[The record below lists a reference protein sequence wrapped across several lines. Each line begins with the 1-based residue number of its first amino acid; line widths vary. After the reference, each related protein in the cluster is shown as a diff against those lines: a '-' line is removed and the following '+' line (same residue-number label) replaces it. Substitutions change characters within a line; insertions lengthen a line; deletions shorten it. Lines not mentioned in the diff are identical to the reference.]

1 MKPSR
6 HLLLLPALLVSL
18 PCSLHTEGT
27 EQAWQSQ
34 QPLPIEVPVPQEITP
49 PLDPYARAQL
59 AESRHEIATAHDLYA
74 QALRE
79 DPNQPGLR
87 ERYAWFLYSYG
98 YQDRQCLRLLEQSQS
113 TTADPGA
120 FLNAIIE
127 VRQRLGLPPL
137 PKSRTTEQKPAP
149 TRKQQPKQEKPSRK
163 DFTPYAAVT
172 GPSALPPAKQVIKEK
187 GEDLEGFKHWI
198 LIPTYSYSFFNK
210 GRQGWQEEDVQLYYR
225 VNRDLT
231 VGGEVDI
238 LQRPPSGTDIYYS
251 ALASWYLKKWLEI
264 HGKISICPNPSFAAT
279 QIYSGGVIYQALPRL
294 AMLLDYQRYNF
305 IQGPIDQINPGI
317 AYNFTDDTSLTLRY
331 VRGWA
336 FYNLEYNYYAAAF
349 NLGLPGNRRLSLG
362 FAYGTDPDAEIGANG
377 NNITSLSPAYTYS
390 VFFTQPITRDLNL
403 IAGIQY
409 VYRLQSYG
417 GGELY
422 QQLTPTAGISWKF

>member
-1 MKPSR
+1 MRRSR
-6 HLLLLPALLVSL
+6 KLLLLSALLGSL
-18 PCSLHTEGT
+18 PLPLYAEGT

-34 QPLPIEVPVPQEITP
+34 QPLPVEVPVPQEMAP
-49 PLDPYARAQL
+49 PLGLYERAQL
-59 AESRHEIATAHDLYA
+59 AESRREIVTARDLYA
-74 QALRE
+74 EALRE
-79 DPNQPGLR
+79 NPNQPGLR
-87 ERYAWFLYSYG
+87 EHYAWFLYSYG
-98 YQDRQCLRLLEQSQS
+98 YQDRQCLRLLEESQPTS
-113 TTADPGA
+113 ADPGA

-127 VRQRLGLPPL
+127 VRERLGLPPL
-137 PKSRTTEQKPAP
+137 PKKKSAEQQAPA
-149 TRKQQPKQEKPSRK
+149 KPSHPKAFRK
-163 DFTPYAAVT
+163 DFSPYAAVT
-172 GPSALPPAKQVIKEK
+172 APAALPPAKRVIKE
-187 GEDLEGFKHWI
+187 EIESVEPFRHWI

-225 VNRDLT
+225 VNPELT
-231 VGGEVDI
+231 LGGEIDI

-251 ALASWYLKKWLEI
+251 ALASYYLRKWLEV
-264 HGKISICPNPSFAAT
+264 HGKISICPDPTFAAT

-294 AMLLDYQRYNF
+294 GVLLDYQHYNF
-305 IQGPIDQINPGI
+305 IQGPIDQINPGL

-362 FAYGTDPDAEIGANG
+362 FAYGTDPDAEVGANG
-377 NNITSLSPAYTYS
+377 NNVTSLSPAYTYS

-409 VYRLQSYG
+409 IYRLRES